1 MRPNFSDLKYNGS
14 YWTRS
19 STDEYSYCAWNVNSS
34 GYLSKYAID
43 GNNHC
48 IRPAI
53 QITLKN

>member
-1 MRPNFSDLKYNGS
+1 MKNSDLKYNGS